1 MADDTNQIGTGGT
14 PQENDE
20 QETKNLSAEN
30 QAYMKELEELEKARK
45 EHEEKK
51 KEELDRMRKE
61 HEKKKDKKEGEG
73 EEQEK
78 AIPGHTPDKLKKV
91 FSVEKKIFR
100 HNRINDFGG
109 SGATKI
115 DKALKKAHLSSD
127 KRRDLIETLSAYN
140 PSHSVLKK
148 KDFIDFTRRFKSKS
162 FFGTK
167 FQQAKKEIDLKE
179 MRSRFSKRDL
189 DKFRRAVTGEKN
201 PNQYSGKPRTDTSK
215 KPGSNPA
222 SKH

>member
-1 MADDTNQIGTGGT
+1 MSDDTNQSSSGGAV
-14 PQENDE
+14 QDDE
-20 QETKNLSAEN
+20 QTERNVSAEN

-73 EEQEK
+73 EDQEK
-78 AIPGHTPDKLKKV
+78 AILGHTLDKPKKV

-100 HNRINDFGG
+100 HNRINDFSG

-127 KRRDLIETLSAYN
+127 KRRDLIDTLSAYN

-179 MRSRFSKRDL
+179 IRSRFSKRDL